1 MNIHS
6 YINCVAYVSDE
17 EVSSFMAKA
26 DKREAI
32 IRASIALFAEQGF
45 YGTQVPLIA
54 EQAKVGV
61 GTIYRY
67 FQDKT
72 ELVNAAFQ
80 FCQQQISHALCE
92 LPNMPARQQF
102 HEFWQCMADILKTMP
117 DVMQFLEFHNH
128 SPYLD
133 EESLQAEQQAQAPL
147 REFFQKARQEQIT
160 KDVADDVML
169 LVFQGMFSGLIKGFG
184 KHSFEKTGDIQE
196 ALENMCWEAIRR

>member
-1 MNIHS
+1 MT
-6 YINCVAYVSDE
+6 
-17 EVSSFMAKA
+17 KT

-32 IRASIALFAEQGF
+32 IRASVALFAEQGF

-80 FCQQQISHALCE
+80 YCQQKVSHAVNA
-92 LPNMPARQQF
+92 LPEMPARQQF
-102 HEFWQCMADILKTMP
+102 HEFWQRMIVVLNDTP

-133 EESLQAEQQAQAPL
+133 EDSLTAQQQAQTPL
-147 REFFQKARQEQIT
+147 REFFRKTRSEQIT
-160 KDVADDVML
+160 KDITDDVML
-169 LVFQGMFSGLIKGFG
+169 LVFQGMFSGLIKEFG
-184 KHSFEKTGDIQE
+184 KKSSDEAAAMRDI
-196 ALENMCWEAIRR
+196 LENMCWEAIRR

>member
-1 MNIHS
+1 MGK
-6 YINCVAYVSDE
+6 V
-17 EVSSFMAKA
+17 

-32 IRASIALFAEQGF
+32 IRASVTLFAEQGF

-80 FCQQQISHALCE
+80 FCQQQISRALRE
-92 LPNMPARQQF
+92 LPDMPARQQF
-102 HEFWQCMADILKTMP
+102 HEFWQRMAEVLKTMP

-133 EESLQAEQQAQAPL
+133 EESLQAKQQTQTPL
-147 REFFQKARQEQIT
+147 RQFFQKTRQEQIT

-169 LVFQGMFSGLIKGFG
+169 LVFEGMFSGLIKESG
-184 KHSFEKTGDIQE
+184 KTSSEKTSDIQE
-196 ALENMCWEAIRR
+196 TLENMCWEAIRR